1 MPINKC
7 HLNAPNTPICSVVP
21 GTCFRTIAEIDL
33 YEYDGLWSF
42 PHTPEDG
49 FDINWSGKFKRGE
62 VTADEIVTVIAVYDR
77 YNEFPLSHNPPFCQY
92 QIVCLV
98 LSNLGIRVALLCEC
112 CVSFYSPELVIRP
125 SVPSLNERKDSG
137 DESLRHVTDG
147 KATRVSLGDP
157 ELAIL

>member
-1 MPINKC
+1 MSVNKC
-7 HLNAPNTPICSVVP
+7 HFNDFNAPICGVVP
-21 GTCFRTIAEIDL
+21 GTCFRAIARVDL

-42 PHTPEDG
+42 PYTQEIG
-49 FDINWSGKFKRGE
+49 FDIQWSEKLARCVVE
-62 VTADEIVTVIAVYDR
+62 ADEIVTVIAVYDR

-98 LSNLGIRVALLCEC
+98 LSNLGIHVALLCEC
-112 CVSFYSPELVIRP
+112 CISFYSPELVIRP